1 MIIMYFICCG
11 AAKKVKQELV
21 CFSKED
27 LRAGAG
33 WSSVKT
39 GNMFTAQKMYSKK
52 VLEIHFNL
60 LENHSLD
67 EILGRNIQ

>member
-1 MIIMYFICCG
+1 MIIMHFICCG
-11 AAKKVKQELV
+11 TAKKIKQELV

-33 WSSVKT
+33 WSLVKT

-52 VLEIHFNL
+52 SI
-60 LENHSLD
+60 
-67 EILGRNIQ
+67 RNTF